1 MTAYFRGLARA
12 LRFIAA
18 TIVVVCFACM
28 TIAVL
33 AQVFGRYRFNYT
45 ISWTEETAN
54 FAQIGVVFIG
64 AGIAMRRGWHVAL
77 VSNLSV
83 GAMFLAGVLPGLLTV
98 PGPLASAYLH
108 ARRGGPRYRD
118 TEPFH
123 LARLRRAFRA
133 SLPALVRDGYSS
145 LKICMTCDDLKLDD
159 GQILDVLA
167 AARRTGGMV
176 VVHAENAE
184 CIGWLTDRLE
194 EAGRIEP
201 RYHATSRPRP
211 GRVSRLPPA
220 GARMRAEGV
229 HGS

>member
-1 MTAYFRGLARA
+1 
-12 LRFIAA
+12 
-18 TIVVVCFACM
+18 
-28 TIAVL
+28 
-33 AQVFGRYRFNYT
+33 
-45 ISWTEETAN
+45 
-54 FAQIGVVFIG
+54 
-64 AGIAMRRGWHVAL
+64 MRRGWHVAL

-145 LKICMTCDDLKLDD
+145 LKICMTCDDLKLD
-159 GQILDVLA
+159 VLA

-194 EAGRIEP
+194 EAGRSEP